1 MIMEK
6 RTRVVVVG
14 AGFGGLWAALELAKA
29 PVDVLLVDR
38 NNYHTF
44 LALLYQVAAAELGG
58 EQIAYPVRGI
68 LRGLPNVRF
77 ALAEVEGL
85 DLENQVVITDGPALP
100 YDYLIVSTGTTA
112 HYFGIPGA
120 QENSFAL
127 KTLEQALVLRNHV
140 LSSFE
145 RAIYS
150 PSAELRKQLMTL
162 VIVGGGAT
170 GVEFAGAL
178 AELVRGPLKK
188 DYRSL
193 DLQEVRVLL
202 LEARDHLL
210 PGMPEQLQ
218 TYAIERL
225 RRMGVDVRL
234 ESVVSRVDPDSV
246 ALKDGTVIPTETTG
260 WTAGVRGHEQ
270 IGQWGLP
277 TVHGSRVPV
286 LPTLQV
292 PEHPELYVIGDLA
305 HFEQDGKVL
314 PMVAPV
320 AIQQGAAAARN
331 IVCRVFGKEQQA
343 FRYRDPG
350 MMATIGRNAA
360 AVKLGRWTFTG
371 FPAWIL
377 WLGVHLL
384 RLVGF
389 RNRLLVLVN
398 WAWDYFLFERAVRVI
413 LPSSQRRLDRESE

>member
-1 MIMEK
+1 MEK

-14 AGFGGLWAALELAKA
+14 AGFGGLWAALELAKS

-68 LRGLPNVRF
+68 LRGLDNVRF

-85 DLENQVVITDGPALP
+85 DIENRVVITDGPALP
-100 YDYLIVSTGTTA
+100 YDHLIISTGTIP

-127 KTLEQALVLRNHV
+127 KTLEQAIILRNHV

-150 PSAELRKQLMTL
+150 PSAELRKQLMTV

-178 AELVRGPLKK
+178 SELVRGPLKK

-193 DLQEVRVLL
+193 DLQEVRILL
-202 LEARDHLL
+202 LEARNHLL
-210 PGMPEQLQ
+210 PGMPEKLQ
-218 TYAIERL
+218 AYAADRL
-225 RRMGVDVRL
+225 RRMGVEVHFDSPVSQVGP
-234 ESVVSRVDPDSV
+234 ESVM
-246 ALKDGTVIPTETTG
+246 LKDGTVIPTETTV
-260 WTAGVRGHEQ
+260 WTAGVSGDEQ
-270 IGQWGLP
+270 IARWGLP
-277 TVHGSRVPV
+277 TVRGSRVPV
-286 LPTLQV
+286 LSTLQV
-292 PEHPELYVIGDLA
+292 PEHADLYVIGDLA
-305 HFEQDGKVL
+305 YFEQDGEVL

-320 AIQQGAAAARN
+320 AIQQGVAAARN
-331 IVCRVFGKEQQA
+331 IVRRLSGEEQKP

-360 AVKLGRWTFTG
+360 AVKLGRWTSTG
-371 FPAWIL
+371 FVAWIL
-377 WLGVHLL
+377 WVGVHLM

-413 LPSSQRRLDRESE
+413 LPTSKRRLARDKV

>member
-1 MIMEK
+1 MEK

-14 AGFGGLWAALELAKA
+14 AGFGGLWAALELAKS

-68 LRGLPNVRF
+68 LRGLDNVRF

-85 DLENQVVITDGPALP
+85 DIENRVVITDGPALP
-100 YDYLIVSTGTTA
+100 YDHLIISTGTIP

-127 KTLEQALVLRNHV
+127 KTLEQAIILRNHV

-150 PSAELRKQLMTL
+150 PSAELRKQLMTV

-178 AELVRGPLKK
+178 SELVRGPLKK

-193 DLQEVRVLL
+193 DLQEVRILL
-202 LEARDHLL
+202 LEARNHLL
-210 PGMPEQLQ
+210 PGMPEKLQ
-218 TYAIERL
+218 AYAADRL
-225 RRMGVDVRL
+225 RRMGVEVHFDSPVSQVGP
-234 ESVVSRVDPDSV
+234 ESVM
-246 ALKDGTVIPTETTG
+246 LKDGTVIPTETTV
-260 WTAGVRGHEQ
+260 WTAGVSGDEQ
-270 IGQWGLP
+270 IARWGLP
-277 TVHGSRVPV
+277 TVRGSRVPV
-286 LPTLQV
+286 LSTLQV
-292 PEHPELYVIGDLA
+292 PEHADLYVIGDLA
-305 HFEQDGKVL
+305 YFEQDGEVL

-320 AIQQGAAAARN
+320 AIQQGVAAARN
-331 IVCRVFGKEQQA
+331 IVRRLSGEEQKP

-360 AVKLGRWTFTG
+360 AVKLGRWTSTG
-371 FPAWIL
+371 FLAWIL
-377 WLGVHLL
+377 WVGVHLL

-389 RNRLLVLVN
+389 RNRVLVLVN

-413 LPSSQRRLDRESE
+413 LPTSKRRLDRDKE

>member
-1 MIMEK
+1 MEK

-14 AGFGGLWAALELAKA
+14 AGFGGLWAALELAKS

-68 LRGLPNVRF
+68 LRGLDNVRF

-85 DLENQVVITDGPALP
+85 DIENRVVITDGPALP
-100 YDYLIVSTGTTA
+100 YDHLIISTGTIP

-127 KTLEQALVLRNHV
+127 KTLEQAIILRNHV

-150 PSAELRKQLMTL
+150 PSAELRKQLMTV

-178 AELVRGPLKK
+178 SELVRGPLKK

-193 DLQEVRVLL
+193 DLQEVRILL
-202 LEARDHLL
+202 LEARNHLL
-210 PGMPEQLQ
+210 PGMPEKLQ
-218 TYAIERL
+218 AYAADRL
-225 RRMGVDVRL
+225 RRMGVEVHFDSPVSQVGP
-234 ESVVSRVDPDSV
+234 ESVM
-246 ALKDGTVIPTETTG
+246 LKDGTVIPTETTV
-260 WTAGVRGHEQ
+260 WTAGVSGDEQ
-270 IGQWGLP
+270 IARWGLP
-277 TVHGSRVPV
+277 TVRGSRVPV
-286 LPTLQV
+286 LSTLQV
-292 PEHPELYVIGDLA
+292 PEHPDLYVIGDLA
-305 HFEQDGKVL
+305 HFEQDGEVL

-320 AIQQGAAAARN
+320 AIQQGVAAARN
-331 IVCRVFGKEQQA
+331 IVRRLSGEEQKP

-360 AVKLGRWTFTG
+360 AVKLGRWTSTG
-371 FPAWIL
+371 FLAWIL
-377 WLGVHLL
+377 WVGVHLL

-389 RNRLLVLVN
+389 RNRVLVLVN

-413 LPSSQRRLDRESE
+413 LPTSKRRLDRDKE